1 MGQRG
6 NDPEVE
12 VELPS
17 DGNFKF
23 QDGEIPVQLFIFSSE
38 LGIFSGSILKLGRG
52 SRQLRSGVWK
62 EILTVYWL

>member
-1 MGQRG
+1 MGHRG
-6 NDPEVE
+6 NDPGVE

-23 QDGEIPVQLFIFSSE
+23 QDGEMPVQLFIFSWE
-38 LGIFSGSILKLGRG
+38 LGIFSGSILKLGKG
-52 SRQLRSGVWK
+52 SRQLRSGVWN